1 MIVTVADK
9 YMPVSSDG
17 EATIAL
23 DNHQSV
29 YREKL
34 LEHILLGELLKLSWK
49 RGRADLE
56 VSLPA
61 IDRSGYDVLLEAHG
75 IPRHVQLKS
84 SARQAKTAKQK
95 VHLDLSRK
103 PSGCVVWTQ
112 FNPVTLDLGPFL
124 FFGGAPGAPLPS
136 MEGFRL
142 ARHTKGDKDG
152 VKAFR
157 PNLREVP
164 KGQFIVLP
172 TLETLFDALF
182 GPAPSDPS

>member
-1 MIVTVADK
+1 M
-9 YMPVSSDG
+9 
-17 EATIAL
+17 AL

-34 LEHILLGELLKLSWK
+34 LEHLLLGELLKLSWK

-61 IDRSGYDVLLEAHG
+61 IDRSGYDVLLEAHD
-75 IPRHVQLKS
+75 IARHVQLKS
-84 SARQAKTAKQK
+84 SGRASTTATQK
-95 VHLDLSRK
+95 VHLNLGRK

-112 FNPVTLDLGPFL
+112 FDPDTLDLGPFL
-124 FFGGAPGAPLPS
+124 FFGGAPGSPLPS
-136 MEGFRL
+136 LEAFRV

-164 KGQFIVLP
+164 KGRFTALP
-172 TLETLFDALF
+172 SVEALFDALF